1 MEPKRILDSMPEDL
15 TRAEGEKAFAD
26 LRAED
31 DRLTD
36 RSRERAE
43 PPTDARSD
51 NR

>member
-1 MEPKRILDSMPEDL
+1 MEPKRILDRMPEVP
-15 TRAEGEKAFAD
+15 TRPEGQKAIAD

-43 PPTDARSD
+43 PPTDARTD